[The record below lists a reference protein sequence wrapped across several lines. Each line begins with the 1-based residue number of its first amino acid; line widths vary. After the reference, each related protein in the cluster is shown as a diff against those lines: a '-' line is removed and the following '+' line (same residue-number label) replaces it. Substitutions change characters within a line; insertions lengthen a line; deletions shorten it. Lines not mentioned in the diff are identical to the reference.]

1 MVRNRSFQNL
11 RSLKQREKLLSV
23 AGSIFWQKG
32 YLGTSIEDIA
42 KTAKVNKALI
52 YYYFKNKAYILFEIA
67 TKYTE
72 ELIEQTLPIVKS
84 NISPGEKLKSFV
96 FNHMLFVFKNLELP
110 GGGRERR
117 NLPPKLLKI
126 YIGLRDKY
134 EGMFREILEEGTNQG
149 EFQCPDI
156 RLTSLFILGFLN
168 NITFWYKPTGRLRPE
183 ELAGEAYAFI
193 SKALNLGKDSI
204 PGITSILFPKESAN

>member
-1 MVRNRSFQNL
+1 MVHNRSLQTF
-11 RSLKQREKLLSV
+11 RSLKQRKKLLSV
-23 AGSIFWQKG
+23 AGSLFWEKG
-32 YLGTSIEDIA
+32 YLGTSISDIA
-42 KTAKVNKALI
+42 KAAKVNKALI
-52 YYYFKNKAYILFEIA
+52 YYYFKNKTYILFEIA

-84 NISPGEKLKSFV
+84 NMNPSEKLKSFV

-134 EGMFREILEEGTNQG
+134 EGMFRQILEEGTNQG

-156 RLTSLFILGFLN
+156 RLTSLFILGFMN
-168 NITFWYKPTGRLRPE
+168 NITFWYKPKGRFRPE
-183 ELAGEAYAFI
+183 ELAGGAYAFI
-193 SKALNLGKDSI
+193 SKALNLGKESI
-204 PGITSILFPKESAN
+204 PGITSISLPKRES